1 MATVL
6 LSEDEPMVRRLVV
19 NVLERQGHR
28 VLSTC
33 DGREALAAARA
44 HEGAIDL
51 VITDVVMPRLDG
63 IELARALRA
72 IAPTRVLF
80 ISGYHELAHE
90 LADEQLLSKPFTS
103 EGLVLAVNRALARAL
118 EPVVVSGSA

>member
-28 VLSTC
+28 VLSTS
-33 DGREALAAARA
+33 DGREALAVARA
-44 HEGAIDL
+44 HDGAIDL

-63 IELARALRA
+63 IELARAMRA
-72 IAPTRVLF
+72 IAPVRVLF

-90 LADEQLLSKPFTS
+90 LSDEQLLSKPFTS
-103 EGLVLAVNRALARAL
+103 QGLVLAVNRALSRAP
-118 EPVVVSGSA
+118 EPSAVSETA